1 MVFPVVR
8 YGCESWTVKKAEH
21 RRIDAFELWCWR
33 RLLIVPWTARRSNQ
47 PILKKGSPRI
57 SLEGMMLKLKL
68 QYFGHLM
75 RSVDSLENTLMLGG
89 RAAGG
94 EGDNRGWHGWMASLT
109 RWTWVWVNSGH
120 WWWTARPGMLRFM
133 GLQSQ
138 TRLSESTELKWICK
152 GREEAHCGYFA
163 PTGKVSWIPASQNTT
178 IAIKTHVKNQQLK
191 GKFDTFYNNFGWV
204 NTLLYSRGIMHF

>member
-1 MVFPVVR
+1 MWELN
-8 YGCESWTVKKAEH
+8 CEENWEPKN
-21 RRIDAFELWCWR
+21 WCF
-33 RLLIVPWTARRSNQ
+33 WTAVLEKTLESPLHCKEIQ
-47 PILKKGSPRI
+47 PVHSRGDQSWVFTGRTDTKVETPI
-57 SLEGMMLKLKL
+57 S
-68 QYFGHLM
+68 GHLLQ
-75 RSVDSLENTLMLGG
+75 RVDSLENTLTLGG
-89 RAAGG
+89 I
-94 EGDNRGWHGWMASLT
+94 EGRRRRDDRGWDGWMASLT